1 MRLYFEVAK
10 RAFRQTLTYRAA
22 ALAGLFT
29 NSVFGVFIAT
39 IYVAFY
45 NSAEGGSEVAVAG
58 WTVSQTVT
66 LTWISQSLIMVIF
79 IWGWW
84 EVALSVQ
91 SGAVVSDMIKPMNY
105 FGYWLS
111 RDLGRAAAH
120 VLVRMIPTF
129 AIGAMLF
136 DLEAPDSLSSALAF
150 PASIALATALSF
162 TWRFLLNVSVFWL
175 LDYRGINALA
185 LAIINVLSGFLIPI
199 AFFPDLI
206 RPVIEK
212 LPFRG
217 IVQMPSEIYL
227 GQTGIWQGLVF
238 QVLWLS
244 AMVAFA
250 LWVFN
255 RATRKVVIQGG

>member
-39 IYVAFY
+39 IYVAFF
-45 NSAEGGSEVAVAG
+45 NSVEGGSEVAVAG

-66 LTWISQSLIMVIF
+66 LTWISQSMIMVIY

-84 EVALSVQ
+84 EVAISIQ

-111 RDLGRAAAH
+111 RDLGRATAH
-120 VLVRMIPTF
+120 VLIRFIPTF
-129 AIGAMLF
+129 AIGALLF
-136 DLEAPDSLSSALAF
+136 DLEPPDSIARAVAF
-150 PASIALATALSF
+150 PASIALATVMSF
-162 TWRFLLNVSVFWL
+162 TWRFLLNASVFWL
-175 LDYRGINALA
+175 LDYRGITAVSMA
-185 LAIINVLSGFLIPI
+185 VINVFSGFLIPL

-206 RPVIEK
+206 RPIVEQ

-217 IVQMPSEIYL
+217 IIQMPSEIYL
-227 GQTGIWQGLVF
+227 GHTSIWQGLVF
-238 QVLWLS
+238 QVLWLG

-250 LWVFN
+250 LWVFS
-255 RATRKVVIQGG
+255 RATRKFVVQGG